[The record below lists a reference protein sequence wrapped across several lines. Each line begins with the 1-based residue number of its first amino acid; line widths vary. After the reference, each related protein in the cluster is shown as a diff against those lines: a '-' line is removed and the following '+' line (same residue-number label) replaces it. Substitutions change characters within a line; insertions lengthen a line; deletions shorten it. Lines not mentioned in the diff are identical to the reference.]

1 MGREMVLQ
9 LAMDGEGDT
18 MTIEGQ
24 QQAIR
29 EGLAEEIP
37 DACETGCME
46 PIGECGFVGPEY
58 LCVFRYK
65 KADSILAFLT
75 EKGAVLKVEWNVLEY
90 RDGTITYD
98 CAPIAPL
105 MEKK

>member
-1 MGREMVLQ
+1 
-9 LAMDGEGDT
+9 
-18 MTIEGQ
+18 MTIEEQ
-24 QQAIR
+24 REAIR
-29 EGLAEEIP
+29 EGLAEKIWDEERNHETAP
-37 DACETGCME
+37 EWCELDE
-46 PIGECGFVGPEY
+46 EQRESLIDE
-58 LCVFRYK
+58 
-65 KADSILAFLT
+65 ADTLLAFLT